1 MNVVARLD
9 CKNIDERVLIE
20 LKKYTL
26 MKYGTLRAMSKALN
40 DILYDYFFILK
51 KGQHN
56 TATYEG
62 VLQPSRK
69 INAVTKRKIE
79 LLKSLLLNEILYEDI
94 LEDLIMHLGITSHTS
109 IRDYKKFL
117 ISSGFI
123 TYVKTVERYG
133 KKVNVFKVNTL
144 KVRSFLRE
152 HNVDLSEFED
162 LESSLNSLKLFP
174 KTIKFKE
181 KEQIDKKEKEIR
193 EIEEKTYSREE
204 IKGMI
209 PELER
214 DVYSRKLEGL
224 YEKYRDCLVFDAKM
238 VQIANIRRNMKDF
251 IVKCN
256 EKLSKL
262 KEKLGNLIDLKS
274 SIEGHEILTTTYPCD
289 DFPFSCNLQNWVK
302 RNLKNIIGGK

>member
-1 MNVVARLD
+1 MARLD

-162 LESSLNSLKLFP
+162 LESRFDEYRYRG
-174 KTIKFKE
+174 KE
-181 KEQIDKKEKEIR
+181 SVRRRMVLME
-193 EIEEKTYSREE
+193 EEKVDSNHNDEE
-204 IKGMI
+204 IYG
-209 PELER
+209 E
-214 DVYSRKLEGL
+214 
-224 YEKYRDCLVFDAKM
+224 
-238 VQIANIRRNMKDF
+238 
-251 IVKCN
+251 
-256 EKLSKL
+256 
-262 KEKLGNLIDLKS
+262 
-274 SIEGHEILTTTYPCD
+274 
-289 DFPFSCNLQNWVK
+289 LQN
-302 RNLKNIIGGK
+302 LEDFT